1 MSRHRF
7 LTLGYRK
14 EDNSI
19 EEKLEPTPK
28 QLQALYRRCVAV
40 SNLMQPINVVRM
52 DERSKRIFVL
62 IGDTIEVEIF
72 PNGEVFV
79 K

>member
-1 MSRHRF
+1 
-7 LTLGYRK
+7 
-14 EDNSI
+14 
-19 EEKLEPTPK
+19 LEPTPK
-28 QLQALYRRCVAV
+28 QLQALYRRCVAA

>member
-1 MSRHRF
+1 
-7 LTLGYRK
+7 
-14 EDNSI
+14 
-19 EEKLEPTPK
+19 
-28 QLQALYRRCVAV
+28 
-40 SNLMQPINVVRM
+40 M

-72 PNGEVFV
+72 PNGEVFI